1 MCKLTEKEAKALIK
15 ANLSKCNSVFNGK
28 RVKIHKG
35 FQLTDGLYDLIVFK
49 NGTTTVKKTVG
60 HSTYIEFGEY
70 LISVPSPSVVQ
81 KDVLD
86 FSSCTIYN
94 IYNGN
99 IESKSCKEIG
109 QQKKCNIIIV
119 DSRILVICREK
130 NVPDFYIMVHG
141 YFEKVEPFMAEHL
154 LNIADFTKEQV
165 TSLLKFY
172 PNENWTEHNGL
183 VVNLS
188 HGRVPSQIQLELW
201 KKIRH
206 VHANI
211 KKGIQPETLIR
222 VFTPGSRPLIR
233 HISMANI

>member
-1 MCKLTEKEAKALIK
+1 MRKLTEKEAKALIK
-15 ANLSKCNSVFNGK
+15 ADLSKCNSVFNGK

-35 FQLTDGLYDLIVFK
+35 FQLPDGLYDLIVFK
-49 NGTTTVKKTVG
+49 NGTTTVKKIERYT
-60 HSTYIEFGEY
+60 TYIEFGEY
-70 LISVPSPSVVQ
+70 LISVPSQSVVQ

-86 FSSCTIYN
+86 FNNCTIYN

-99 IESKSCKEIG
+99 IRCEQCKEIG
-109 QQKKCNIIIV
+109 IQQKSNIIIV
-119 DSRILVICREK
+119 DSRIFVICREK
-130 NVPDFYIMVHG
+130 NIPEFYIMVHG
-141 YFEKVEPFMAEHL
+141 YFEKVEPYIAEHL

-188 HGRVPSQIQLELW
+188 HGYVPSQIQLELW
-201 KKIRH
+201 KKTRH
-206 VHANI
+206 VRANI
-211 KKGIQPETLIR
+211 KKGIQPEKLLR
-222 VFTPGSRPLIR
+222 VFTPGTRPLIR